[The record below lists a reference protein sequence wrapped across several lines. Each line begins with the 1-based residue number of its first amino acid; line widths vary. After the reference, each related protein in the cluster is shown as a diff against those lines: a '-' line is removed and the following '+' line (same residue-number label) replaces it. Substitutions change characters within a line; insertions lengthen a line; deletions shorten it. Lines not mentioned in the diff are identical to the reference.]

1 MGWFCIQVETI
12 GRALRCARVLC
23 LLGALLC
30 TWEASPARADSVP
43 LPPPVPLPTSFE
55 PLSLSELP
63 PFPDEDPPFV
73 DPVPDA
79 PSVFDQPA
87 PSPVDLPPPQPAPSL
102 FDSAPP
108 APAAPAFGYVPRSTP
123 RPWLFFAPYAWMS
136 MMHGSITALGQTRAI
151 DFDLNQV
158 ADRFT
163 DANGAMQFHMEGGC
177 GRWGA
182 IVDTTILKLT
192 PTLSVPGGH
201 DNFDL
206 RQTFVEFLG
215 TYRLVDVS
223 PGWATR
229 QQLSVDFLMGGRYY
243 EVKNGFTFVPF
254 SPTRASIP
262 LEQTQSWV
270 DLVVG
275 ARARVPITPGL
286 DAFARGDFGGFG
298 MGTSS
303 SAVWNVMAGLDCRLA
318 PNWSFMG
325 GYRVF
330 DIDKSQG
337 RGATAFAL
345 DAQIQGPFIA
355 LAVRF

>member
-1 MGWFCIQVETI
+1 
-12 GRALRCARVLC
+12 
-23 LLGALLC
+23 
-30 TWEASPARADSVP
+30 
-43 LPPPVPLPTSFE
+43 
-55 PLSLSELP
+55 
-63 PFPDEDPPFV
+63 
-73 DPVPDA
+73 
-79 PSVFDQPA
+79 
-87 PSPVDLPPPQPAPSL
+87 
-102 FDSAPP
+102 
-108 APAAPAFGYVPRSTP
+108 
-123 RPWLFFAPYAWMS
+123 MS
-136 MMHGSITALGQTRAI
+136 MMHGSVTALGQTRAI

-182 IVDTTILKLT
+182 IVDTTIIKLT
-192 PTLSVPGGH
+192 PTNSVPGGH

-206 RQTFVEFLG
+206 RQTFLEFLG
-215 TYRLVDVS
+215 MYRLVDIS

-229 QQLSVDFLMGGRYY
+229 QQLTVDFLMGGRYY

-254 SPTRASIP
+254 NPAHASIP

-303 SAVWNVMAGLDCRLA
+303 SAVWNVQAGLDCRLA